1 MRRTEREGIVSKIL
15 TCSVLC
21 AGVAAFALAADPRP
35 EPGGQAWS
43 ESAYR
48 NFLAPQAILGGR
60 FVVSDEARDPGLT
73 AALAQDLRALQ
84 GQLHEADDWRV
95 PFAGGDPLHVYVAR
109 KEAGGVRRLAARSI
123 ERGRLVGAS
132 IQIDA
137 TGMSNEE
144 IVREI
149 ARLYAVATLT
159 AYGAPD
165 SSFLTTAAADYLTA
179 GIQPEQDREEALLAA
194 AAPGIDLPSQ
204 SAALGRFYVDE
215 FARAAGGSAALRAV
229 WEKAAESGQEVLPLF
244 LKAYSDS
251 AGEPGD
257 GLLLR
262 FAARLYASLEPE
274 PSPSRIGLLDLLN
287 GGLDASS
294 PPAFVLRHRA
304 YLPAPDAPTA
314 LRIGWPEQGAA
325 AAAVVRYRDT
335 ALAPDV
341 IFFAGGEERT
351 IPLAGVARLDWL
363 IAGSAAGPA

>member
-1 MRRTEREGIVSKIL
+1 MRRTEREGIASKIL

-73 AALAQDLRALQ
+73 AALAPDLRA
-84 GQLHEADDWRV
+84 
-95 PFAGGDPLHVYVAR
+95 
-109 KEAGGVRRLAARSI
+109 
-123 ERGRLVGAS
+123 
-132 IQIDA
+132 
-137 TGMSNEE
+137 
-144 IVREI
+144 
-149 ARLYAVATLT
+149 
-159 AYGAPD
+159 
-165 SSFLTTAAADYLTA
+165 
-179 GIQPEQDREEALLAA
+179 REEALLAA

-262 FAARLYASLEPE
+262 FAARLYA
-274 PSPSRIGLLDLLN
+274 
-287 GGLDASS
+287 
-294 PPAFVLRHRA
+294 
-304 YLPAPDAPTA
+304 
-314 LRIGWPEQGAA
+314 
-325 AAAVVRYRDT
+325 
-335 ALAPDV
+335 
-341 IFFAGGEERT
+341 
-351 IPLAGVARLDWL
+351 
-363 IAGSAAGPA
+363 

>member
-73 AALAQDLRALQ
+73 AALPQDQRALQ
-84 GQLHEADDWRV
+84 GQLHEADHWRV
-95 PFAGGDPLHVYVAR
+95 PFAGGDTLHVYVAR

-137 TGMSNEE
+137 TGMSDEE

-229 WEKAAESGQEVLPLF
+229 WEKAAESDANIQWTRKFFDAMQPFLADGVYVNYLGDEGQDRVRAAYGGDKYDRLVE
-244 LKAYSDS
+244 LKNKYD
-251 AGEPGD
+251 PTN
-257 GLLLR
+257 
-262 FAARLYASLEPE
+262 FFRLNQNIK
-274 PSPSRIGLLDLLN
+274 PS
-287 GGLDASS
+287 
-294 PPAFVLRHRA
+294 V
-304 YLPAPDAPTA
+304 
-314 LRIGWPEQGAA
+314 
-325 AAAVVRYRDT
+325 
-335 ALAPDV
+335 
-341 IFFAGGEERT
+341 
-351 IPLAGVARLDWL
+351 
-363 IAGSAAGPA
+363 